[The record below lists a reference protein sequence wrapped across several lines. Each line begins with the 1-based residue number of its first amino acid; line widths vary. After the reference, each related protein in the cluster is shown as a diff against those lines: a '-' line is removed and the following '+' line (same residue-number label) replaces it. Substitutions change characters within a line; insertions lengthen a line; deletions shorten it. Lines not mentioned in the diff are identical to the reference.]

1 MDIDKLREEIEY
13 DEGNVKKYTLTIWGC
28 LLLALAILLGSQT
41 QNMDG
46 KWAQRSVTIDVLL
59 PSTKIS
65 KLSCQTA
72 TNFTQ
77 TLKICQRKLKE

>member
-13 DEGNVKKYTLTIWGC
+13 DEGNVKKCILTIWGC
-28 LLLALAILLGSQT
+28 STFGINHLIRSQT

-77 TLKICQRKLKE
+77 TLKICQKKLKE